1 MKKQRHDQMPDPEK
15 IKEILNVVSDRVP
28 DLLKKL
34 SDVLYGSNQAKKFG
48 KAAAVFYKE
57 LKGTGMSD
65 EEIFEL
71 TRQYMS
77 TLSLGKVFGKFAEGH
92 GSEYE
97 HEYEHEHELGYGHD
111 HDFGSEVGK
120 RVGRKI
126 RKAIKEK

>member
-1 MKKQRHDQMPDPEK
+1 MARHEGMPDPEK

-34 SDVLYGSNQAKKFG
+34 SDALYGVDQAKKFG

-65 EEIFEL
+65 DQIFEL

-77 TLSLGKVFGKFAEGH
+77 TLSIGNAFGKFAEGH
-92 GSEYE
+92 G
-97 HEYEHEHELGYGHD
+97 HEYEHEHDYE
-111 HDFGSEVGK
+111 HDFSDEVGK
-120 RVGRKI
+120 HVGRKI
-126 RKAIKEK
+126 RKRIKEK